1 MAVVIYDPVL
11 EQRLRDERAD
21 PNVNRRDEVWEGVL
35 VVPPMPNNE
44 HQTVVMRFT
53 LAFSNAVDFAAVD
66 SVLPGC
72 NVSDRDAGW
81 EKNYREPDVAVYL
94 ATNPAKDSNTHWV
107 GGPDVAVEIVSPG
120 EDPRAKLDFY
130 ARVATREVLIVDR
143 YPWSMEMYQLQGG
156 TLVLVG
162 TSDLATS
169 AVLASGALPLTFQ
182 LRPGAPR
189 PTILVT
195 HTATGQTWTA

>member
-1 MAVVIYDPVL
+1 MPLLVTDPEL
-11 EQRLRDERAD
+11 EHELRARIESPDAERWTETW
-21 PNVNRRDEVWEGVL
+21 NGVT
-35 VVPPMPNNE
+35 VVPALTNDE
-44 HQTVVMRFT
+44 HQELQCYLLLPLLLTVGLTGTGKVR
-53 LAFSNAVDFAAVD
+53 AGV
-66 SVLPGC
+66 
-72 NVSDRDAGW
+72 NVSDRHQDW
-81 EKNYREPDVAVYL
+81 KENYRGPDVCVYL
-94 ATNPAKDSNTHWV
+94 NTTAAVNHGSHWV
-107 GGPDVAVEIVSPG
+107 GGPDFAVEIVSPG